1 MNEQVTL
8 REWFDA
14 RPRGAIMEM
23 SRATGYLASSLT
35 RIANG
40 VVKPKLF
47 TTKVIQTY
55 TKGAVHFDMDMVLCP
70 RYRVTRNGKYWNVS
84 YGKKYIG
91 SRKTQEA
98 AQALMDECTA
108 GVVA

>member
-8 REWFDA
+8 REWFDSK
-14 RPRGAIMEM
+14 PRGAIMEM
-23 SRATGYLASSLT
+23 SRATGYLHSSLT

-47 TTKVIQTY
+47 TVQVIQRY
-55 TKGAVHFDMDMVLCP
+55 TKGAVYFDLDKVLCP
-70 RYRVTRNGKYWNVS
+70 RYRIARNGKYWNVC
-84 YGKKYIG
+84 YGHKYIA

-98 AQALMDECTA
+98 AQALMDECMK
-108 GVVA
+108 GVAA